1 MSLKSFHVFF
11 ITVSVLLTVGMGVLS
26 LRTFL
31 ETPGLSQLVWT
42 LLAFGA
48 ALALIVYGKRFLKKL
63 KDVSYL

>member
-11 ITVSVLLTVGMGVLS
+11 IAVSVLLSAGMGIRS
-26 LRTFL
+26 LRIFL
-31 ETPGLSQLVWT
+31 EEQALIQLAWS

-48 ALALIVYGKRFLKKL
+48 ALALLIYGRRFLKKL